1 MAATVTIQLSKPIKS
16 AVILNAE
23 GPGVPDEQTALSADL
38 KNQKT
43 DLAQLLA
50 ALKGLVDKLN
60 QFYEKIFAGHK
71 EEIAK
76 LSVEIARK
84 ILLQKVQQ
92 GDYQIEAIVQEAIK
106 NAPTQQDIIVHLN
119 PGDLARIQKIQQ
131 EDASAFTGIKFVSD
145 PNVGQAECT
154 IETSKG
160 IVESL
165 INEHLEQ
172 ISKALGKV
180 E

>member
-1 MAATVTIQLSKPIKS
+1 
-16 AVILNAE
+16 
-23 GPGVPDEQTALSADL
+23 VPDEQTALSADL

-131 EDASAFTGIKFVSD
+131 EDAGAFMGIKFVSD